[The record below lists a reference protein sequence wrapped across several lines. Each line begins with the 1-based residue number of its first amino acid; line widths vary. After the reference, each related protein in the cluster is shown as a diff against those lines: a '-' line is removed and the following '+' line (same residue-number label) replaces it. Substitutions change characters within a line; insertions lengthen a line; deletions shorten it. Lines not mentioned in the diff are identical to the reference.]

1 MNLDRFIGLDKSE
14 LEDACQQVVRKMRS
28 LINHEDLEGIVFMI
42 NEVEKNIDYI
52 HASISFSVVTMARMN
67 ILDPKITLKSELLR
81 EVILSKVH

>member
-14 LEDACQQVVRKMRS
+14 LEDACQQVVRKMRF
-28 LINHEDLEGIVFMI
+28 LINHEGLEGIVFMI